1 MMTGND
7 RLLCMVSALPVQ
19 KYWFTNSSSSLWL
32 AASGVAIVMVNPR
45 FSDKSGH
52 AILLHLPRDH
62 PLEAVHPSEPS
73 MACTIL
79 LVALNGTKPA
89 SPSRGWNLSGAAL
102 RHGGVAV
109 DRLLGLVRFGT
120 TIDVRVFGMHVLWR

>member
-89 SPSRGWNLSGAAL
+89 SPSCG
-102 RHGGVAV
+102 
-109 DRLLGLVRFGT
+109 
-120 TIDVRVFGMHVLWR
+120 